1 MTTSVKRIALPP
13 GSSLRRPPRA
23 MLGYASLED
32 TFLLSDGVWYA
43 VADWR
48 SWRHGERVKSFRHAG
63 VEQTGLSA
71 GQVIA
76 FVSPGGASLG
86 LARVTGIFMSNASQ
100 LTRQEIAALD
110 YNDDE
115 YQEFLHFENEAGW
128 YVALERVAEGAG

>member
-1 MTTSVKRIALPP
+1 MEIKAISLSR
-13 GSSLRRPPRA
+13 GSTLTRPPRA

-32 TFLLSDGVWYA
+32 TFLSEGTWYA

-48 SWRHGERVKSFRHAG
+48 SWRHNEAVNSFRHAG
-63 VEQTGLSA
+63 VVNTGLSVD
-71 GQVIA
+71 QIVA
-76 FVSPGGASLG
+76 FYTPGGASIG
-86 LARVTGIFMSNASQ
+86 YARVTAIRMTNASS

-128 YVALERVAEGAG
+128 YVSLERVEVG